1 VSSENKT
8 LADFR
13 ESVLAYDHEKAAALA
28 RTALEEEA
36 DPVLVAQV
44 LTDALGE
51 VGDAFG
57 RGEIY
62 LPELIL
68 ASRAGQSATEVI
80 ETAMGEVARERE
92 TVGTIVLGTVEGDV
106 HDIGK
111 NIVGTLFFA
120 AGFKVVD
127 LGVGVA
133 SEAFVQAVIEHEPDL
148 LGMSAL
154 LTTTMTRQREVIERL
169 EEEGVRDAVRV
180 LVGGAPVTSAFAEEI
195 GADGFGGNAFEAIQE
210 GKRLLRAAELDLA

>member
-1 VSSENKT
+1 MSLENET
-8 LADFR
+8 LASFR
-13 ESVLAYDHEKAAALA
+13 ESVLAYDHKAAATLA
-28 RTALEEEA
+28 GTALDEEV
-36 DPVLVAQV
+36 DPVFLAQV

-57 RGEIY
+57 RGDIH

-80 ETAMGEVARERE
+80 ETALEEVAQKRK
-92 TVGTIVLGTVEGDV
+92 TLGTIVLGTVKGDV

-111 NIVGTLFFA
+111 NIVATLFFA

-133 SEAFVQAVIEHEPDL
+133 SEAFVEAVIEHEPDL

-154 LTTTMTRQREVIERL
+154 LTTTMTRQREVIEQL
-169 EEEGVRDAVRV
+169 EEAGVRDNVRV
-180 LVGGAPVTSAFAEEI
+180 LVGGAPVTAAFAEEI

-210 GKRLLRAAELDLA
+210 GKKLLRAVELNVV